1 MDAKNLYET
10 RTTFALHRLEAA
22 VALGVVVV
30 LLLQHLDEVR
40 WPAFVA
46 LFLYIDVIGY
56 MPGARAYRKSPDGRI
71 SRVYYVLYNTTH
83 SMVTAAAVV
92 AVWCLVTGPEWA
104 LLAVP
109 LHLLG
114 DRALFGN
121 SLKSFSVPFEPQR
134 TEAYDRFRR
143 ELEAQERAGLD
154 AGGAAPAVRQAPTM
168 AGVGR

>member
-10 RTTFALHRLEAA
+10 PTTFALHRLEAA
-22 VALGVVVV
+22 VGLGVVVV

-46 LFLYIDVIGY
+46 LFLYIDLIGY
-56 MPGARAYRKSPDGRI
+56 LPGARAYRRSPDGRI

-83 SMVTAAAVV
+83 SMVTAGAVV
-92 AVWCLVTGPEWA
+92 GIWCLLAGPEWA

-121 SLKSFSVPFEPQR
+121 SLKSFSVPFEPKR
-134 TEAYDRFRR
+134 TEAYERFCRQ
-143 ELEAQERAGLD
+143 LQEPERDQLGGAGLPT
-154 AGGAAPAVRQAPTM
+154 ARQGQTM
-168 AGVGR
+168 ASVGR